1 MRAMHEGHRQR
12 LVGKVKDGSTL
23 YEHELMEILLFNAC
37 PRRDVNATAHSLINK
52 FGSIDG
58 VLQASVDELLK
69 VDGVGINMAE
79 YLSCLGKCIKRAGNC
94 ATFSK
99 IVNTDDFHNF
109 LAARELSKEDKLEL
123 YLVDKDGRMKRIC
136 AVETDGK
143 KGGQE
148 GVNPSVSQIVKFLSV
163 YGAYGVFAAYYRTNC
178 TKEVTQSDVKTVKI
192 IAEGCKL
199 CSARLFDYCIVL
211 SGGEVL
217 SLYASDELEKIVGH
231 NVVRG

>member
-1 MRAMHEGHRQR
+1 MHEGHRQR

-37 PRRDVNATAHSLINK
+37 PRRDVNATAHTLIKK

-58 VLQASVDELLK
+58 VLQASVDELAK
-69 VDGVGINMAE
+69 VEGVGVNMAE
-79 YLSCLGKCIKRAGNC
+79 YLSCLGKCVKRAGNC

-99 IVNTDDFHNF
+99 IINTDDFHNF
-109 LAARELSKEDKLEL
+109 LAAREFPKVDKLEL
-123 YLVDKDGRMKRIC
+123 YLVDNDGRMKRIC
-136 AVETDGK
+136 TVDGDGK
-143 KGGQE
+143 DK
-148 GVNPSVSQIVKFLSV
+148 NPSVSQVVKFLSV

-178 TKEVTQSDVKTVKI
+178 VQKVTESDAAAVKI

-199 CSARLFDYCIVL
+199 CSARLFDYCIV
-211 SGGEVL
+211 SKGGKVL

>member
-1 MRAMHEGHRQR
+1 MHEGHRQR

-37 PRRDVNATAHSLINK
+37 PRRDVNATAHTLIDK

-58 VLQASVDELLK
+58 VLQASVEELSR
-69 VDGVGINMAE
+69 VDGVGVNMAE
-79 YLSCLGKCIKRAGNC
+79 YLSCLGKCIKRAGSS
-94 ATFSK
+94 ATFFK

-109 LAARELSKEDKLEL
+109 LAAREFPEEDKLEL

-136 AVETDGK
+136 TVGGDGK
-143 KGGQE
+143 GG
-148 GVNPSVSQIVKFLSV
+148 NPSVSQVVKFLSV

-178 TKEVTQSDVKTVKI
+178 ENTVTEGDRAAVKI

-199 CSARLFDYCIVL
+199 CSARLFDYCIV
-211 SGGEVL
+211 SKGDIL

>member
-58 VLQASVDELLK
+58 VLQASVDELAK
-69 VDGVGINMAE
+69 VDGVGVNMAE

-99 IVNTDDFHNF
+99 IINTDDFHNF
-109 LAARELSKEDKLEL
+109 LAAREFPKEDKLEL
-123 YLVDKDGRMKRIC
+123 YLVDRDGRMKRIC
-136 AVETDGK
+136 AVESGGQ
-143 KGGQE
+143 KGG
-148 GVNPSVSQIVKFLSV
+148 NPSVSQIVKFLSV
-163 YGAYGVFAAYYRTNC
+163 YGAYGVFAA
-178 TKEVTQSDVKTVKI
+178 
-192 IAEGCKL
+192 
-199 CSARLFDYCIVL
+199 
-211 SGGEVL
+211 
-217 SLYASDELEKIVGH
+217 
-231 NVVRG
+231 